1 MEHDDSMKHS
11 KLIDTLNPAITGLI
25 LDMDGVLWRG
35 NQAVVDLP
43 AFFARARQRGLRV
56 VLATNNATR
65 DPGKSLDTLR
75 SFGVELEPWQIV
87 TSGMA
92 VTFQL
97 QQRFPQG
104 GPVYIVGEEG
114 LVNALREAGFFP
126 AQDNVLAVVAGLD
139 RTLTYDKI
147 RLANRLIRSGAPFY
161 GTNPDTTFPA
171 AEEILPGAG
180 TVLAAI
186 STASEVAPQIAGKPY
201 PTIFEFSLHRL
212 GTPRER
218 TLVIGDRLD
227 TDILGGQRAGCP
239 TALVLSGIS
248 TAEEALAWQPQPE
261 IIAADLDAII

>member
-1 MEHDDSMKHS
+1 MENENAMEHAM
-11 KLIDTLNPAITGLI
+11 LIDTLTPAITGLI

-43 AFFARARQRGLRV
+43 AFFARAHRRGLRV

-65 DPGKSLDTLR
+65 DPAKSLDTLR
-75 SFGVELEPWQIV
+75 SFGVELEAWQIV

-104 GPVYIVGEEG
+104 GPVYIVGEQG
-114 LVNALREAGFFP
+114 LVNALHEAGFFP
-126 AQDNVLAVVAGLD
+126 AQENVLAVVAGLD
-139 RTLTYDKI
+139 RDLTYEKI
-147 RLANRLIRSGAPFY
+147 RLANRLIRDGAPFF
-161 GTNPDTTFPA
+161 GTNPDTTFPGPD
-171 AEEILPGAG
+171 EILPGAG
-180 TVLAAI
+180 SVLAAI
-186 STASEVAPQIAGKPY
+186 STASEVVPQVAGKPY

-212 GTPRER
+212 GTPREQ

-261 IIAADLDAII
+261 IIAADLDAIL